1 MLGVDIMAKK
11 GGLGRGLDALLM
23 DNTLETADV
32 PASLPIY
39 EVENNS
45 SQPRTDFDDEAL
57 NELAESIRQHGVLQP
72 ILVRP
77 IANGRYQ
84 IVAGERRWRAS
95 RLAGLSEVPV
105 IIRDLDDTQVML
117 LAMIE
122 NLQREQLNPVEEAEG
137 YKKLKEEYGF
147 TQEEIADKVGKSRP
161 SVANALRL
169 TSLSTEILNL
179 LRNGDISVGHAKVIL
194 SLPEEKREAL
204 AELCKGGISVR
215 EAEKA
220 AKSLM
225 AEPKQPKQEEK
236 VSRSVIVEEARR
248 VLTESMGR
256 KVTISH
262 GAKKGTVTLEYYGE
276 EDLTNLVNSLINEKG
291 SI

>member
-1 MLGVDIMAKK
+1 MAKK

>member
-1 MLGVDIMAKK
+1 MIHRITNLFHIEQFFRYGEESSVLRSKIRDELAEELSSNGFGHSPKTISTWNKKKQIGVDIMAKK

-23 DNTLETADV
+23 ENTLETSDV
-32 PASLPIY
+32 ASTLPIY
-39 EVENNS
+39 EIENNK

-95 RLAGLSEVPV
+95 RLANLSEVPV

-137 YKKLKEEYGF
+137 YKKLKEE
-147 TQEEIADKVGKSRP
+147 T
-161 SVANALRL
+161 
-169 TSLSTEILNL
+169 LSML
-179 LRNGDISVGHAKVIL
+179 
-194 SLPEEKREAL
+194 
-204 AELCKGGISVR
+204 GGIR
-215 EAEKA
+215 NY
-220 AKSLM
+220 
-225 AEPKQPKQEEK
+225 
-236 VSRSVIVEEARR
+236 
-248 VLTESMGR
+248 
-256 KVTISH
+256 SH
-262 GAKKGTVTLEYYGE
+262 LQ
-276 EDLTNLVNSLINEKG
+276 
-291 SI
+291 

>member
-1 MLGVDIMAKK
+1 MAKK

-23 DNTLETADV
+23 ENTLETSDV
-32 PASLPIY
+32 ASTLPIY
-39 EVENNS
+39 EIENNK

-95 RLAGLSEVPV
+95 RLANLSEVPV

-137 YKKLKEEYGF
+137 YKRLKEEFGF

-169 TSLSTEILNL
+169 TTLSKEILDL
-179 LRNGDISVGHAKVIL
+179 LRENKITVGHAKVIL
-194 SLPEEKREAL
+194 SLPEDKRNEL
-204 AELCKGGISVR
+204 AKLCETGISVR

-220 AKSLM
+220 AKALLSSPK
-225 AEPKQPKQEEK
+225 EPKTEDR
-236 VSRSVIVEEARR
+236 VSKSVIAEEAKRL
-248 VLTESMGR
+248 LTESLGR
-256 KVTISH
+256 KVTVNH
-262 GAKKGTVTLEYYGE
+262 GAKKGTLTLEYYGE
-276 EDLTNLVNSLINEKG
+276 EDLTNLVKMLTNEK
-291 SI
+291 

>member
-1 MLGVDIMAKK
+1 MAKK

-23 DNTLETADV
+23 ENTLETSDV
-32 PASLPIY
+32 ASTLPIY
-39 EVENNS
+39 EIENNK

-95 RLAGLSEVPV
+95 RLANLSEVPV

-137 YKKLKEEYGF
+137 YKRLKEEFGF

-169 TSLSTEILNL
+169 TTLSKEILDL
-179 LRNGDISVGHAKVIL
+179 LRENKITVGHAKVIL
-194 SLPEEKREAL
+194 SLPEDKRNEL
-204 AELCKGGISVR
+204 AKLCETGISVR

-220 AKSLM
+220 AKALLSSPK
-225 AEPKQPKQEEK
+225 EPKTEDRISK
-236 VSRSVIVEEARR
+236 SVIAEEAKRL
-248 VLTESMGR
+248 LTESLGR
-256 KVTISH
+256 KVTVNH
-262 GAKKGTVTLEYYGE
+262 GAKKGTLTLEYYGE
-276 EDLTNLVNSLINEKG
+276 EDLKNLVKMLTNEK
-291 SI
+291 

>member
-1 MLGVDIMAKK
+1 MAKK

-23 DNTLETADV
+23 ENTLETSDV
-32 PASLPIY
+32 ASTLPIY
-39 EVENNS
+39 EIENNK

-95 RLAGLSEVPV
+95 RLANLSEVPV

-137 YKKLKEEYGF
+137 YKRLKEEFGF

-169 TSLSTEILNL
+169 TTLSKEILDL
-179 LRNGDISVGHAKVIL
+179 LRENRITVGHAKVIL
-194 SLPEEKREAL
+194 SLPEDKRNEL
-204 AELCKGGISVR
+204 AKLCETGISVR

-220 AKSLM
+220 AKALISSPK
-225 AEPKQPKQEEK
+225 EPKTEDRISK
-236 VSRSVIVEEARR
+236 SVIAEEAKRL
-248 VLTESMGR
+248 LTESLGR
-256 KVTISH
+256 KVTVNH
-262 GAKKGTVTLEYYGE
+262 GAKKGTLTLEYYGE
-276 EDLTNLVNSLINEKG
+276 EDLTNLVKMLTNEK
-291 SI
+291 

>member
-1 MLGVDIMAKK
+1 MAKK

-23 DNTLETADV
+23 ENTLETSDV
-32 PASLPIY
+32 ASTLPIY
-39 EVENNS
+39 EIENNK

-95 RLAGLSEVPV
+95 RLANLSEVPV

-137 YKKLKEEYGF
+137 YKRLKEEFGF

-169 TSLSTEILNL
+169 TTLSKEILDL
-179 LRNGDISVGHAKVIL
+179 LRENRITVGHAKVIL
-194 SLPEEKREAL
+194 SLPEDKRNEL
-204 AELCKGGISVR
+204 AKLCETGISVR

-220 AKSLM
+220 AKALLSSPK
-225 AEPKQPKQEEK
+225 EPKTEDRISK
-236 VSRSVIVEEARR
+236 SVIAEEAKRL
-248 VLTESMGR
+248 LTESLGR
-256 KVTISH
+256 KVTVNH
-262 GAKKGTVTLEYYGE
+262 GAKKGTLTLEYYGE
-276 EDLTNLVNSLINEKG
+276 EDLSNLVKLLTNEK
-291 SI
+291 